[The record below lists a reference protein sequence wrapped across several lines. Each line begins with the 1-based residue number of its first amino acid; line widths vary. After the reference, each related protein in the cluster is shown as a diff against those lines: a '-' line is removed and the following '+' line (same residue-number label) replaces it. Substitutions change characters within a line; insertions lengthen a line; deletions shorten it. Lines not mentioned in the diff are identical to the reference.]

1 MWLKLENCEIWLE
14 RVIFAIVVVL
24 LLVTLVRL
32 HFLFAVSHY
41 YFQLLR
47 HYSCHHYPPQRI
59 LLVATSTHNHV
70 EELARDVEMVYA
82 PIPKNSLP
90 KELQDKATEAWVSTT
105 PSSHGRHH
113 RHSRHY
119 HRCSK
124 DRTGRIRLNIVPDE
138 GMLPSYNV
146 EHNP

>member
-1 MWLKLENCEIWLE
+1 M
-14 RVIFAIVVVL
+14 L
-24 LLVTLVRL
+24 LSPPNFLAQL

-41 YFQLLR
+41 YSQLIR
-47 HYSCHHYPPQRI
+47 HHSCHYYPPQRI
-59 LLVATSTHNHV
+59 LLVPALSPNPV
-70 EELARDVEMVYA
+70 DRDVEMVYA

-105 PSSHGRHH
+105 SSSHGRHH
-113 RHSRHY
+113 RHSRHH

-138 GMLPSYNV
+138 GMLPSYDTFDV
-146 EHNP
+146 KHNP